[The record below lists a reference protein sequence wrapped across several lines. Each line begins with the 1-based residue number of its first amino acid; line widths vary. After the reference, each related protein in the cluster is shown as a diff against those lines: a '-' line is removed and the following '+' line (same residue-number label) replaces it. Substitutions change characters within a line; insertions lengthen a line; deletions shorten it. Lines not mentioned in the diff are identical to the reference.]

1 MQYCQT
7 ERLNLNLIKDYK
19 QQYEN
24 EKKSDCDLYIYKK
37 LLWQQI
43 FEMSNGWEYCG
54 GVVMLRYLVTYIW
67 KIVWYICPQEVEI

>member
-43 FEMSNGWEYCG
+43 FEMSN
-54 GVVMLRYLVTYIW
+54 V
-67 KIVWYICPQEVEI
+67 